1 MSTERRGDTVA
12 EVKKYKVR
20 YLEGGGT
27 VKRIA
32 VGLVVILEP
41 DCLYKERGGRGRMAR
56 GKGARVEEVLGSSAG
71 RVTCTGLRLSGC
83 SRGSSSSSSL

>member
-1 MSTERRGDTVA
+1 MRALVSTERRGDTVA

-41 DCLYKERGGRGRMAR
+41 DCLYKERGEGVGWQGGREPGWRR
-56 GKGARVEEVLGSSAG
+56 CWGARLGG
-71 RVTCTGLRLSGC
+71 
-83 SRGSSSSSSL
+83 

>member
-56 GKGARVEEVLGSSAG
+56 GGGGAGELGWEGNLYGVASQ
-71 RVTCTGLRLSGC
+71 RLQQ
-83 SRGSSSSSSL
+83 R